1 MSKRERHNRAR
12 TNSEKEDRRQ
22 AIIAAAF
29 FYVGLEGFD
38 KVTMA
43 GLAERAGLAK
53 GTLYLY
59 FKTKEEVFLNL
70 FSEVMSQWIDRVISG
85 LEQGSEDEVLIDA
98 IVEASRKTTLF
109 LDLLKHLT
117 ITIEANVSDEQL
129 LQARK
134 TYLDQLGRLH
144 TILMQ
149 RLGLSDEKAF
159 MLNIAIMTVLQGA
172 AHLDASA
179 ARTRENFP
187 DDVRALFAVSKFE
200 PAFRS
205 AAEPLI
211 KGIRLGY

>member
-98 IVEASRKTTLF
+98 TVEASRQTKLF

-144 TILMQ
+144 TVLMQ